1 MKLHETFGDILSMSP
16 LIQQQ
21 MKNENYHNNWHLKFI
36 LTHYINEFGQNPLL
50 FMTMTNIES
59 SVNRNTLSHHIQMRW
74 YNGSNTSYNIYMYVY
89 CVYLLVLNFNSV
101 LWLQNHLKIMTL
113 WHNLHNNFIQLKYH
127 NYPAQ
132 MLEIIHFVSHAAYA
146 RLRFCI
152 MHSVLLNEQQRCAH
166 LDIASLLSLIWE
178 RERGKKSEKHQAT

>member
-1 MKLHETFGDILSMSP
+1 MKLYETFGDILSMSP

-74 YNGSNTSYNIYMYVY
+74 YNGSNTSYNIYV
-89 CVYLLVLNFNSV
+89 CVLLVLNFNSV

-113 WHNLHNNFIQLKYH
+113 
-127 NYPAQ
+127 
-132 MLEIIHFVSHAAYA
+132 
-146 RLRFCI
+146 
-152 MHSVLLNEQQRCAH
+152 
-166 LDIASLLSLIWE
+166 
-178 RERGKKSEKHQAT
+178 